1 MSPAAPRLFSTR
13 NRWLILLL
21 IAGHLLWSGLVVSLH
36 YAGMLVAKGGP
47 WWDIGFIA
55 VQLFAAAQLLLPAL
69 LLQPE
74 ERQRSFYLFWA
85 AALAVLTWS
94 FSQLPTGGSW
104 QPVLD
109 AGKAG
114 FLLLTATLIGTVLA
128 QYVKRLWEIVPIC
141 LAMTIADFSSW
152 LLGPTAEF
160 SRQIQAYY
168 TAPTGPK
175 PLIDMVLVKF
185 AFPGSARLLPVFG
198 ISDWIMVVFFISV
211 ADRYQKNDNLL
222 GVAGSTIAR
231 QKRLW
236 GYLPIPAV
244 ALFGAL
250 IWAQSGHLFIPAL
263 PLIAGVTLLWH
274 TLGALFSW
282 RQASR

>member
-1 MSPAAPRLFSTR
+1 MSSPDPRLFSAR
-13 NRWLILLL
+13 NRRLILLL
-21 IAGHLLWSGLVVSLH
+21 ITGHLLWSGLVVSLH
-36 YAGMLVAKGGP
+36 YAGMLVTKSGP
-47 WWDIGFIA
+47 WWDFGFIA

-69 LLQPE
+69 LLEPA
-74 ERQRSFYLFWA
+74 ERQRGFYLFWGT
-85 AALAVLTWS
+85 ALAVLTWS
-94 FSQLPTGGSW
+94 FSQLPAVDDW
-104 QPVLD
+104 QPLLN

-128 QYVKRLWEIVPIC
+128 QYVKRLWEIIPIC

-160 SRQIQAYY
+160 SRQIQTYY

-185 AFPGSARLLPVFG
+185 AFPDSARLLPVFG

-211 ADRYQKNDNLL
+211 ANRYRKNDNLL

-231 QKRLW
+231 QKRLRC
-236 GYLPIPAV
+236 YVPIPVV
-244 ALFGAL
+244 ALCGAL
-250 IWAQSGHLFIPAL
+250 VWAQSGHLFIPAL

-274 TLGALFSW
+274 TLGALLSW
-282 RQASR
+282 RQAAR